1 MSTDAMESE
10 REPAIVTTEPGS
22 LSKDETEPR
31 NITGSDLSHLGEY
44 IDSPVPA

>member
-22 LSKDETEPR
+22 LSKDETEP
-31 NITGSDLSHLGEY
+31 NITGSDLNHVVEY